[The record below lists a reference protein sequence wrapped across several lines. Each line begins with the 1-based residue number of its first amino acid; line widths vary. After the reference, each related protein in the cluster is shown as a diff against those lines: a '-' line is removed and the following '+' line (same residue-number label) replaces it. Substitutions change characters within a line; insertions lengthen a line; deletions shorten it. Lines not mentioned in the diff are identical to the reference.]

1 MMSNFI
7 CQIFNESGDR
17 LRINLSQSHPA
28 WMDMLN
34 LLCGAK
40 PLEWID
46 DSSHNKL
53 FICSSELKVRIH
65 EICSKYKSQESNL
78 SVIEDYFNNQVD
90 NSRLAFLREGA
101 SSGWL
106 PNADNG
112 SKRSSYVFLAELYNS
127 LH

>member
-1 MMSNFI
+1 MSNFI

-90 NSRLAFLREGA
+90 NSRLAFLR
-101 SSGWL
+101 
-106 PNADNG
+106 
-112 SKRSSYVFLAELYNS
+112 
-127 LH
+127 

>member
-1 MMSNFI
+1 MSNFI

-46 DSSHNKL
+46 DSSHNNMHTANTGDASNNFIWVLMLVVSVSGMVSIL
-53 FICSSELKVRIH
+53 FV
-65 EICSKYKSQESNL
+65 
-78 SVIEDYFNNQVD
+78 
-90 NSRLAFLREGA
+90 
-101 SSGWL
+101 
-106 PNADNG
+106 
-112 SKRSSYVFLAELYNS
+112 KRNRNR
-127 LH
+127 